1 MTKLQLTRSPPF
13 SVPLRF
19 FLTAPL
25 FGIVAAALIA
35 WGGGEAIAGRWSP
48 QVLAITHLL
57 TLGFMAMV
65 MIGALFQ
72 VFPVVL
78 GVDLPWGR
86 RLASLVH
93 GTLTLGTALL
103 ASGFLLPAVTWL
115 MAMAL
120 TLLSAALLLFLASAG
135 VGLLRQGGRGGMR
148 LAVGAALIGLLVT
161 ATLGVLLG
169 VGYGAGFGPVSAHGL
184 DRRWTDLHA
193 LWGLLGWAGLL
204 VVAIAYEVVPMF
216 QATPPYPRWMQ
227 RGLSSVLLGS
237 LALWSL
243 AFVGLRLGDSAEGW
257 SLLLWAP
264 GLVLGLAYGVFA
276 LTTLRLQL
284 QRKRPEPDL
293 TLLYWRLGMSCLM
306 AGIALGGGALALG
319 GDPVWL
325 MLATLLVLLGFAVSV
340 INGMLYKILPFLVWL
355 HLTLIVQAQGRNRR
369 EIPPVKALLPW
380 GTARAQL
387 VLHLLALVLL
397 GGALVV
403 PSAALSA
410 AAASA
415 LGASFALL
423 GWNLLAVLRHYR
435 AVRNGR
441 GMPVVAKGQAG
452 SVG

>member
-25 FGIVAAALIA
+25 FGIAAAALIA

-72 VFPVVL
+72 VCPVVL

-86 RLASLVH
+86 RVAGLVH
-93 GTLTLGTALL
+93 GALTLGTALL
-103 ASGFLLPAVTWL
+103 AAGFLLPAVTWV

-135 VGLLRQGGRGGMR
+135 VGLLRLRGRGGMR

-161 ATLGVLLG
+161 ATLGALLG
-169 VGYGAGFGPVSAHGL
+169 AGYGAGLEPVATSGL

-193 LWGLLGWAGLL
+193 LWGLLGWVGLL

-216 QATPPYPRWMQ
+216 QTTPPYPPWMQ
-227 RGLSSVLLGS
+227 RGLSLTLLVS
-237 LALWSL
+237 LTLWSL
-243 AFVGLRLGDSAEGW
+243 AFVGGRLGDGGGW
-257 SLLLWAP
+257 SLLLWAA
-264 GLVLGLAYGVFA
+264 GLVVGLAYGVFA
-276 LTTLRLQL
+276 VITLRLQL

-293 TLLYWRLGMSCLM
+293 TLLYWRLGMLCLI
-306 AGIALGGGALALG
+306 AGIALGGGTLALDAG
-319 GDPVWL
+319 PVWL

-380 GTARAQL
+380 GPARVQL

-397 GGALVV
+397 GGALAVH
-403 PSAALSA
+403 SDALSEMAAL
-410 AAASA
+410 A

-423 GWNLLAVLRHYR
+423 GGNLLAVLRRYR
-435 AVRNGR
+435 VVRDGR
-441 GMPVVAKGQAG
+441 AMPVVAKGEAG
-452 SVG
+452 PVG